1 VETFFPG
8 INEEVIRRINEEVM
22 IAGHLG
28 QTENKFLKLG
38 EDNWRKSKVHVSHL
52 PVFHEKH

>member
-8 INEEVIRRINEEVM
+8 INEEVIQV

-38 EDNWRKSKVHVSHL
+38 EDNWRKSKVHGSHL